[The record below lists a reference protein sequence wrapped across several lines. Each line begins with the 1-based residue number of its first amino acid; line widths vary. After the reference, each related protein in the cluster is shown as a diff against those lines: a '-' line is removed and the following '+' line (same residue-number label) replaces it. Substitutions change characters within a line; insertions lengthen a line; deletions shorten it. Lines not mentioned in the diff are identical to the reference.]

1 MTDHFENDRYLIEAE
16 ALEGLLNDPKLR
28 IFDSTT
34 NLTPKPVPALEDFLK
49 GHIPGAQFIDIQA
62 DLSDPKG
69 VFPFTLPGRD
79 TFKRQAERLGISN
92 DSRIVVYSTGAPAW
106 ATRTWLVLRH
116 FGLDNVALL
125 NGGWQK
131 WVAEGRPQAQGPARI
146 VPPGTLTLSEEKGLF
161 VGKEAV
167 QAAIGQQSV
176 ATLNA
181 LPPPVHSGATN
192 PGFKRAGHIAGSVN
206 VPAVSLFDAKAGTI
220 LPPGELRAAFAD
232 SGALERERVI
242 AYCGGGVAATADA
255 FALALLGHKHVTV
268 YDASLNEW
276 AADESLPMEQG

>member
-1 MTDHFENDRYLIEAE
+1 MSDRFEHPEYLIETE
-16 ALEGLLNDPKLR
+16 ALQDLLGDPTLLVL
-28 IFDSTT
+28 DSTT
-34 NLTPKPVPALEDFLK
+34 NLTPKPVPAREDFLK
-49 GHIPGAQFIDIQA
+49 GHIPGAQFVDIQA
-62 DLSDPKG
+62 DLSDPEG
-69 VFPFTLPGRD
+69 AFPFTLPDRD
-79 TFKRQAERLGISN
+79 TFKRQAERLGIGN

-116 FGLDNVALL
+116 FGLDKVALL

-131 WVAEGRPQAQGPARI
+131 WVAEGRPQEQGPARP
-146 VPPGTLTLSEEKGLF
+146 VPPGRLTLGEERGFF

-167 QAAIGQQSV
+167 RDALGKESV
-176 ATLNA
+176 LTVNA

-192 PGFKRAGHIAGSVN
+192 PGFKRAGHIAGSEN
-206 VPAVSLFDAKAGTI
+206 VPAGGLFDPGTGTI
-220 LPPGELRAAFAD
+220 LPPGALRAAFAG

-255 FALALLGHKHVTV
+255 FALTLLGHRDVVV